1 MKSHIE
7 SQISEK
13 MQANRI
19 QLPDEIDKGQ
29 FITTA
34 DFWEHYEDLD
44 ALGNLYVS
52 EGEKMLLDVFI
63 FVMIKHRIIRSEEK
77 NFTHQDI
84 NELTAMTTDYFYK
97 LQSEKELQMQTLCGK
112 ISNMESELLVGI
124 FNDMNK
130 LRKLCERIVRTYDNE
145 GKIQLSGFIEIYM

>member
-1 MKSHIE
+1 
-7 SQISEK
+7 

-44 ALGNLYVS
+44 ALWNLYVS
-52 EGEKMLLDVFI
+52 EGKKMLLDVFI
-63 FVMIKHRIIRSEEK
+63 FFMIKYRIIRSEEK
-77 NFTHQDI
+77 NFTHKDI

-112 ISNMESELLVGI
+112 ISNMESELFVGI

-130 LRKLCERIVRTYDNE
+130 LRKMCERILRTYDNE